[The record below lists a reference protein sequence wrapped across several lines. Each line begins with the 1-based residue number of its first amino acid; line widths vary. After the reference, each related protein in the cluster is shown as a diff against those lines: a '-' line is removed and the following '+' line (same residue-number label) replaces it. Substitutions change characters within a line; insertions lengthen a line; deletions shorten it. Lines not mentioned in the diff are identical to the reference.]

1 MNIKDNLGKFDPKSN
16 VCIFLS
22 YSNTSKT
29 YRVYNK
35 RTLVVEESMH
45 VTFDES
51 NPSFMEKVV
60 VDDDAGLQQEESLKD
75 K

>member
-1 MNIKDNLGKFDPKSN
+1 MNTKDNLGKFDPKSN
-16 VCIFLS
+16 ICIFLS

-29 YRVYNK
+29 YRIYNK

-45 VTFDES
+45 VTFNES

-60 VDDDAGLQQEESLKD
+60 DDDADLEQEESLKD